1 MKNEKIENLKNIRAF
16 LLENKNN
23 KEIEKNKILKLNRII
38 SKR

>member
-1 MKNEKIENLKNIRAF
+1 MKKEKIENWKNIRAF

-23 KEIEKNKILKLNRII
+23 KEIEKTKILKLNRII

>member
-1 MKNEKIENLKNIRAF
+1 MKKEKIENLKNTRAF